1 MKISIITPSYN
12 QGIFIEKTIKSVL
25 NQDYSDFEYLIY
37 DGGSTDKT
45 TEVLQ
50 EYSSKLYWISEKDNG
65 QAHAVNKGIMKSS
78 GDIIGWL
85 NSDDIYYPGTLEK
98 VADFFKAHPNID
110 ILYGNACHIDREDK
124 PFEDYPT
131 QQWSI
136 EQLKETCFICQ
147 PTVFFRKNIFKK
159 YGLLREDLNY
169 CMDYEYWLRLS
180 KENVQFGFIPEK
192 LAGSRMYQ
200 DNKTLGAR
208 IKVHAEIND
217 MFQELFG
224 EVPTR
229 WVINYAHVQIENKID
244 RNVQPKRFLFYLILI
259 SLWSSF
265 KWNKKITPE
274 LRGVL
279 KGWCF
284 S

>member
-1 MKISIITPSYN
+1 MKISIVTPSYN
-12 QGIFIEKTIKSVL
+12 QGIFIEKTIQSVL

-50 EYSSKLYWISEKDNG
+50 KYSSKLYWISKKDNG

-110 ILYGNACHIDREDK
+110 ILYGNASHIDLEDQ

-131 QQWSI
+131 QQWNI

-147 PTVFFRKNIFKK
+147 PTVFFRKTIFEKH
-159 YGLLREDLNY
+159 GLLREDLNY

-217 MFQELFG
+217 MFQQLFG

-229 WVINYAHVQIENKID
+229 WVINYAHAMLENKID
-244 RNVQPKRFLFYLILI
+244 RNIQPKRFLFYLILI

-265 KWNKKITPE
+265 KWNKRITPE
-274 LRGVL
+274 LGRL
-279 KGWCF
+279 LMAWCF